1 MIPSTVTRPSHPR
14 ELPGQNITLF
24 EFKVLPL
31 TVVDQALVYGPRT
44 AKGIAGG
51 LAGEYNGSVILV
63 NCASV
68 TEIEVRATRAAR
80 NRD

>member
-1 MIPSTVTRPSHPR
+1 
-14 ELPGQNITLF
+14 
-24 EFKVLPL
+24 L

-51 LAGEYNGSVILV
+51 LAGEYNGWAILV